1 MQTSEQNIQ
10 EAQIGQDSESRKL
23 VIVRELNAPVEMVW
37 KAWTEEKHYRKWW
50 GPENYSCPY
59 CKIDLRVGGKYL
71 FCMLSPKGNEYWTT
85 GEYLEIEAPVKLV
98 YTDSF
103 SDKNGNKLP
112 PPSEVSASD
121 MPGEIKVTVLLLE
134 KKGRTIMT
142 LIHEGIP
149 EGEMKHMAERIWNEA
164 FDKMEASFK

>member
-1 MQTSEQNIQ
+1 MITNEEKIAETQSK
-10 EAQIGQDSESRKL
+10 KL
-23 VIVRELNAPVEMVW
+23 VIVREFEAPIELVW
-37 KAWTEEKHYRKWW
+37 KAWTDEEHYKKWW

-98 YTDSF
+98 YTDAF
-103 SDKNGNKLP
+103 SDKDGNKLQ
-112 PPSEVSASD
+112 PPSVVSSAKL
-121 MPGEIKVTVLLLE
+121 PEEIKVTVLLIE
-134 KKGRTIMT
+134 KSGKTILT
-142 LIHEGIP
+142 LVHEGIP
-149 EGEMKHMAERIWNEA
+149 EGELKQMAERIWNEA